1 MTKSSAEVTEVDLH
15 ALAIEL
21 HDVLS
26 PLSKQSRQQVSTGD
40 FSFNPPQVALRLVRE
55 ELAIVS
61 ALVETQDVRQQSVS
75 QMVTVLKSGDLLAG
89 MPEPTDGSQS
99 LTSLTPA
106 CEHSL
111 RANRNACEDWLL
123 NSARKKLSA
132 SEQCQVI
139 VASPLL
145 QRPLEP

>member
-1 MTKSSAEVTEVDLH
+1 MTKSSAEGTEVDLH

-26 PLSKQSRQQVSTGD
+26 PLWKQLRQQANTGD
-40 FSFNPPQVALRLVRE
+40 FSFNQPQVALRFERE
-55 ELAIVS
+55 GPATVS
-61 ALVETQDVRQQSVS
+61 ALAETEGIRQQSVS
-75 QMVTVLKSGDLLAG
+75 EMVAMLKSGDLLAG
-89 MPEPTDGSQS
+89 MPVPADGRQTLNSF
-99 LTSLTPA
+99 TPV
-106 CEHSL
+106 CERSL
-111 RANRNACEDWLL
+111 RANRSACEDWLF
-123 NSARKKLSA
+123 SAIRTKLSA